1 MFNLFALLSGNM
13 WSNMSDKIAGWQ
25 VCVLPSVCRRNA
37 DPLIRHHHTFPKPRG
52 GAGRASLNIHRSRDS
67 TAQYHQQQQQQK
79 ERESNRHQTEIV
91 GTGISLMP
99 ITAAATGV
107 SRLCANFV
115 LSTAQSSCSQHI
127 CCCISSNVVTHGFS
141 LSDHTSVPL
150 IHLPSFFPIRREGGS
165 FRWALNKGL

>member
-52 GAGRASLNIHRSRDS
+52 GAGRASLNIHRSWDS
-67 TAQYHQQQQQQK
+67 TTIAAAKKERQHQQRK
-79 ERESNRHQTEIV
+79 VCS
-91 GTGISLMP
+91 SLMP
-99 ITAAATGV
+99 VCAAATGV

-150 IHLPSFFPIRREGGS
+150 IHLPCLFPHPEGGGE
-165 FRWALNKGL
+165 FPVGFE